1 MEDDAWVSDGS
12 IEMDVPES
20 RYRENGYEPPFDG
33 LPSKEEYEA
42 AKAKA
47 STA

>member
-12 IEMDVPES
+12 IGMDVPEG
-20 RYRENGYEPPFDG
+20 RYRDNRYEPPFDE

-42 AKAKA
+42 AKAKP
-47 STA
+47 